1 MELVGN
7 IVNHKYRNEVSTLVV
22 EKVENSQAIFTDGSF
37 WFADNCELLK

>member
-7 IVNHKYRNEVSTLVV
+7 MVNHKYRNEVSTFVV
-22 EKVENSQAIFTDGSF
+22 VKVENSKAIFPDGSF